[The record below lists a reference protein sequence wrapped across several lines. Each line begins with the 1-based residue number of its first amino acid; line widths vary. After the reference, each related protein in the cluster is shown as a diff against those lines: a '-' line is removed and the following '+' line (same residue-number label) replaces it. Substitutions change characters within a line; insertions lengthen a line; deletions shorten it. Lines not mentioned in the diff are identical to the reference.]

1 VEPLGEN
8 PPRLMSV
15 FIGMLSGAVVLFGLL
30 AVVGWLAM
38 REMGRPKDDAKILCD
53 IEKWRSG
60 K

>member
-1 VEPLGEN
+1 
-8 PPRLMSV
+8 MSV

-38 REMGRPKDDAKILCD
+38 REMGRPKNDAKILRD

-60 K
+60 Q